1 MSGPSQ
7 DLPPYFL
14 FDNQRNLRLK
24 AKKILKFQLC
34 TDIILGILAS
44 ILYIYTF
51 WSLSCSRLPCPPPT
65 SSCENSNHNQSFVTA
80 SREHTTITDLKQNI
94 LFFYQPSMTIRAI
107 FIATNALLFGFFE
120 DLKNQSNRMVRSA
133 IRFITI
139 SRFLS
144 GSLDSLMI
152 LRIQYLL
159 NSFPATLPWIV
170 FVWPVAQ
177 LFYVLDSVWGYK
189 KVIGVLL
196 KCERFE
202 AIEQMAIEN
211 TEDR

>member
-14 FDNQRNLRLK
+14 FDNQRNLRFK
-24 AKKILKFQLC
+24 AKKIIKFQLC
-34 TDIILGILAS
+34 TDIIFGILAS
-44 ILYIYTF
+44 ILYIVVF
-51 WSLSCSRLPCPPPT
+51 WFLSCSRLPCPPPT

-80 SREHTTITDLKQNI
+80 SRDRTTIIDLKQNV
-94 LFFYQPSMTIRAI
+94 LFFYQPSMTLRAI
-107 FIATNALLFGFFE
+107 FIATNGLLFGFFE
-120 DLKNQSNRMVRSA
+120 ELKNQRNRMARSV

-144 GSLDSLMI
+144 GLLDLFMI
-152 LRIQYLL
+152 SRVQYLL
-159 NSFPATLPWIV
+159 NSLPATLPWIL
-170 FVWPVAQ
+170 FAWPLAQ
-177 LFYVLDSVWGYK
+177 FFYVLDSVWGYK

-202 AIEQMAIEN
+202 DIEQMAIEN
-211 TEDR
+211 MNDG